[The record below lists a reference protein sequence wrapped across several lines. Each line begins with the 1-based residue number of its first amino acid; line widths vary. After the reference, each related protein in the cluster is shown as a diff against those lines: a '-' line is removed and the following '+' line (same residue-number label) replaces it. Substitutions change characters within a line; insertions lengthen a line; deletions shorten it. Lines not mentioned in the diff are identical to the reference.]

1 MLSCAMLALV
11 GPLRSA
17 LHIAPLMFWVAT
29 AADSEPRKPK
39 SVGVALL
46 SEAHLRTCYFTESF
60 TEKNFK
66 WFHNNNNKKYL
77 KQQWCVCDICDSY
90 KYTTIVTCDMKRWWN
105 LKFNKNQNVN
115 IKQCIKNQRRAGPSR
130 LVLLAAAP
138 AFFDQRGVV
147 LNVTHLLDEWLCP
160 R

>member
-1 MLSCAMLALV
+1 MLCSHSLSVRFVQRCTSRRWCFE
-11 GPLRSA
+11 LRPQQTQSRGNQSQLESHFCQRRIFA
-17 LHIAPLMFWVAT
+17 
-29 AADSEPRKPK
+29 
-39 SVGVALL
+39 
-46 SEAHLRTCYFTESF
+46 CYFTESF

-138 AFFDQRGVV
+138 AFFDQGGVV